1 MTRKLSLA
9 LSLAAALLPA
19 AASARAVP
27 ESRPHCSGC
36 LTSVVAGG
44 ANAYRRLP
52 GVRATPL
59 TPVKTG
65 GVEAS
70 RRNVQVKPVAGA
82 GTAVA
87 NPSMPCNGDCNH
99 RHA

>member
-1 MTRKLSLA
+1 MTRILMAEATDFRGPMQVGSHALA
-9 LSLAAALLPA
+9 
-19 AASARAVP
+19 RQF
-27 ESRPHCSGC
+27 
-36 LTSVVAGG
+36 VAGG